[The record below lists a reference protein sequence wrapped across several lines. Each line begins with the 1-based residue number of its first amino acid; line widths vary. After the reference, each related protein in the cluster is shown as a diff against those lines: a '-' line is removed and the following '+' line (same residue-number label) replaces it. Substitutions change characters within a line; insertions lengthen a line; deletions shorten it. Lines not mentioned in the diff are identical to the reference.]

1 IFVMSDQYDNIE
13 IQEDKRLKS
22 KSTLVQSISNFCNAL
37 IELIA
42 IAVSLII
49 LIGDSLQIFF
59 PNMSLDVLKVIAWV
73 ILIPIGLIDLKY
85 LSSFSFLGILT
96 TIVLAII
103 VIIDGFTRDER
114 PGSLFNPIRLEFF
127 TF

>member
-1 IFVMSDQYDNIE
+1 LFS
-13 IQEDKRLKS
+13 L
-22 KSTLVQSISNFCNAL
+22 
-37 IELIA
+37 ELIA

-114 PGSLFNPIRLEFF
+114 PG
-127 TF
+127 